1 MSELKPCPFC
11 GGKAVHLDDENIY
24 CYYCGATFLL
34 DDFIYRGEAE
44 DYEEARQMAIEAWNR
59 RVDDKVGKWAEDVD
73 GAYICSACGCYDYE
87 ASKYCPNCGAKME
100 DEDG

>member
-1 MSELKPCPFC
+1 MNELKQCPFC

-24 CYYCGATFLL
+24 CYHCGVTFLL

-44 DYEEARQMAIEAWNR
+44 DYEEAREMAIESWNR
-59 RVDDKVGKWAEDVD
+59 RADEKLGKWTEIADSVFE
-73 GAYICSACGCYDYE
+73 CSECECCDYE

>member
-11 GGKAVHLDDENIY
+11 GNKEIE
-24 CYYCGATFLL
+24 CGMQGSFYDMTLL
-34 DDFIYRGEAE
+34 AE
-44 DYEEARQMAIEAWNR
+44 
-59 RVDDKVGKWAEDVD
+59 KVGEWAEDVD

-100 DEDG
+100 AVNDGK

>member
-11 GGKAVHLDDENIY
+11 GNKEIECSIQRFFNDMTLLTV
-24 CYYCGATFLL
+24 CCSKCGARVL
-34 DDFIYRGEAE
+34 RGESFPGE
-44 DYEEARQMAIEAWNR
+44 VINAWNR
-59 RVDDKVGKWAEDVD
+59 RADEKVGKWAEDVD

-100 DEDG
+100 AVNDGK